1 LVATLLAQGIASM
14 TIDGTRVD
22 YSVFD
27 ETRKGL
33 GWLDQEIAK
42 VQAAPPKG
50 YSYAQFSKE
59 GRGNQ

>member
-1 LVATLLAQGIASM
+1 M